1 MDLEVDAVEVV
12 VVAAALLLEV
22 LVVLAVQVTEVSVDQ
37 VVLVALEV

>member
-12 VVAAALLLEV
+12 VVAAALVLEV